1 MNNTRLLPLT
11 AVQRKQNNSS
21 LIDKLARRGFLAR
34 MADITKGEV
43 VIEEGDDRQ
52 CFGQVTDSL
61 PGPVVIV
68 VNDPQF
74 YSDIAFGGS
83 VGAGESYFQ
92 GRWECNDLT
101 SLVRIMLV
109 NRSVLDDMDSTFS
122 RIREPLYRSLHWLNR
137 NTKKGSRKNIE
148 AHYDLGN
155 ELFKLFLDKSMMYSC
170 AVYEQPHYDLE
181 QASFAKLERICH
193 KLELKASDHV
203 VEIGTG
209 WGGFAIHATQHYGC
223 HVTTTTI
230 SSEQYAYAKQR
241 VTEAGL
247 TDNITV
253 LCKDYRELEGQYDK
267 LVSIEMIEAIGHQY
281 LPTYF
286 KQCSSLLK
294 PDGMML
300 LQAITIVDQRYK
312 SALRSSDF
320 IKQYIF
326 PGSFIPSVSAMIDTT
341 AEHTD
346 MRLFH
351 LEDIG
356 PHYATTLRH
365 WRERFL
371 AKLDDVRA
379 LGYPD
384 TFIRMWDFYLCYC
397 EGGFMEQAI
406 GNVHMLLVK
415 PESRKDPLLSPLQSN
430 SE

>member
-1 MNNTRLLPLT
+1 MNNTRLLPLPT
-11 AVQRKQNNSS
+11 VQRNQKNSS
-21 LIDKLARRGFLAR
+21 FIDKLAKRGFLAR
-34 MADITKGEV
+34 MANIIQGEV
-43 VIEEGDDRQ
+43 VIQDGDEIK
-52 CFGQVTDSL
+52 CFGQVTESL
-61 PGPVVIV
+61 SGSVVIT

-122 RIREPLYRSLHWLNR
+122 RVREPLYRALHWLNR

-155 ELFKLFLDKSMMYSC
+155 ELFKLFLDKNMMYSC
-170 AVYEQPHYDLE
+170 AVYEQSHYDLE
-181 QASFAKLERICH
+181 QASYAKLERICH

-209 WGGFAIHATQHYGC
+209 WGGFAIHAAQHYGC

-230 SSEQYAYAKQR
+230 SSEQYAYAMQR

-247 TDNITV
+247 TDKITV
-253 LCKDYRELEGQYDK
+253 LCKDYRELEGCYDK

-286 KQCSSLLK
+286 RQCSHLLK

-326 PGSFIPSVSAMIDTT
+326 PGSFIPSVSAMVDTT
-341 AEHTD
+341 TNYTD

-356 PHYATTLRH
+356 PHYATTLKH

-371 AKLDDVRA
+371 EKLDDVRA
-379 LGYPD
+379 LGYPEA
-384 TFIRMWDFYLCYC
+384 FIRMWEFYLCYC
-397 EGGFMEQAI
+397 EGGFKEQVI

-415 PESRKDPLLSPLQSN
+415 PECRKEPLLSPLQN
-430 SE
+430 S